1 MRSSVTCCIKRC
13 LYNQNNNDANTSH
26 PRETE
31 IHCPGTS
38 ITQLR
43 SVRRT
48 HYVSRFSQNNSV
60 ANTFAQYEK
69 LLYEHYESD
78 DIVIKSPSKIQD
90 SPLKNRRSI
99 SPLKRHDV
107 PSSSATGSFLS
118 SKTPPTFVGIPHAFP
133 LAPLHIDDDCN
144 IPKKEKER
152 GISCKFTVEFS
163 ARRFYSISWM
173 VGICILMF
181 LSLRFS
187 VLNLPNQPDVGS
199 ETKKELQHLAYH
211 QDNKAI
217 NTQARY
223 DATTIIANAWDETV
237 DGIVAESSASDSL
250 TTKHDGSAI
259 GAESDFA
266 KSSKIMDG
274 ANVDINKDGSNDRFV
289 TQQFQ
294 PPYSAYKKNAAHAP
308 RFAYAYVISGCNEEA
323 PHRNYLYDI
332 SISTYLQRE
341 AGSTADV
348 IVYVQMAY
356 ESKLDELVEQDR
368 NLLEA
373 MNIYVK
379 YIPKTAE
386 ESFYRTMLDKFLIL
400 GLVQYE
406 RVLFMDGD
414 VLARGNLDYLFD
426 LSVRGILK
434 RNIVTAGKTE
444 PANGG
449 FFMLAPTNNAT
460 DRMMAIIR
468 DKEARGKKLPYPH
481 WDENVGWGHEFEEG
495 DFARFKNGRRVDKWN
510 FYGAFADQGMTSI
523 AASIS

>member
-1 MRSSVTCCIKRC
+1 
-13 LYNQNNNDANTSH
+13 
-26 PRETE
+26 
-31 IHCPGTS
+31 
-38 ITQLR
+38 
-43 SVRRT
+43 
-48 HYVSRFSQNNSV
+48 
-60 ANTFAQYEK
+60 
-69 LLYEHYESD
+69 
-78 DIVIKSPSKIQD
+78 
-90 SPLKNRRSI
+90 
-99 SPLKRHDV
+99 
-107 PSSSATGSFLS
+107 
-118 SKTPPTFVGIPHAFP
+118 
-133 LAPLHIDDDCN
+133 
-144 IPKKEKER
+144 
-152 GISCKFTVEFS
+152 
-163 ARRFYSISWM
+163 
-173 VGICILMF
+173 
-181 LSLRFS
+181 
-187 VLNLPNQPDVGS
+187 
-199 ETKKELQHLAYH
+199 
-211 QDNKAI
+211 
-217 NTQARY
+217 
-223 DATTIIANAWDETV
+223 
-237 DGIVAESSASDSL
+237 
-250 TTKHDGSAI
+250 
-259 GAESDFA
+259 
-266 KSSKIMDG
+266 
-274 ANVDINKDGSNDRFV
+274 
-289 TQQFQ
+289 
-294 PPYSAYKKNAAHAP
+294 
-308 RFAYAYVISGCNEEA
+308 
-323 PHRNYLYDI
+323 
-332 SISTYLQRE
+332 
-341 AGSTADV
+341 
-348 IVYVQMAY
+348 MAY

-523 AASIS
+523 AVSIS